1 MLPILVQV
9 RMRYSVT
16 PPIGS
21 TSLRV
26 QCVESIESRLLRQ
39 CVAWGSVSLRV
50 SGDVK
55 KKLLVQASQQGD
67 SGSAVHERLKQPQH
81 RSCRRLGGYV
91 RELVLRC
98 DVLEVDEPESHRVA
112 DRESRNA
119 SRFHAQARQSAP
131 LLDLN

>member
-26 QCVESIESRLLRQ
+26 QCVESIESRLWRQ
-39 CVAWGSVSLRV
+39 CVAWGSV

-67 SGSAVHERLKQPQH
+67 SGSATHGRLGQPQH
-81 RSCRRLGGYV
+81 RSCRRLGEYV

-98 DVLEVDEPESHRVA
+98 DVLEVCA
-112 DRESRNA
+112 LCMM
-119 SRFHAQARQSAP
+119 HAMSMSI
-131 LLDLN
+131 DLVCDV